1 MNWLTTNDIHTFIKI
16 EFIID
21 DEAEP
26 FAKYFYGFFII
37 RSFLMGIPSFCGKFV
52 TCRPNDEWH
61 KNIKR
66 YLSYRIDRFAQLL
79 RPIKNLLATTN
90 S

>member
-26 FAKYFYGFFII
+26 LAKYFYGFFII

-52 TCRPNDEWH
+52 TCRPNDE
-61 KNIKR
+61 
-66 YLSYRIDRFAQLL
+66 
-79 RPIKNLLATTN
+79 
-90 S
+90 